1 MTIHRDLLDGEM
13 GTPPPSTVDVDA
25 IIVRQRLQTRLRQ
38 AGLIGAVGAMTLAI
52 VLVLTVLR
60 PGGAPPSEV
69 GGPPA
74 PASPTQSLTPRQQE
88 AARLTDALTHR
99 LTQLLPDAEFLPPEW
114 AAFAEKPP
122 TEPLV
127 FVDQGAYF
135 YAAARIQDSAG
146 IGVIT
151 VSVGKEDTQ
160 FRSERECSQDPPPQ
174 DMNVDCDV
182 VPGPD
187 GAQIE
192 TVNNSSKVSD
202 YEFFA
207 AEIIRADDY
216 AVRVMV
222 TNQSDE
228 AQETFRPT
236 PPLTFEQTLA
246 LAQSSELATVIP

>member
-1 MTIHRDLLDGEM
+1 
-13 GTPPPSTVDVDA
+13 VDVDA
-25 IIVRQRLQTRLRQ
+25 IIVRQRRQTRLRQ
-38 AGLIGAVGAMTLAI
+38 AGLIGVVGALTLAI
-52 VLVLTVLR
+52 ALVLTVLR
-60 PGGAPPSEV
+60 PGGASPSEV

-74 PASPTQSLTPRQQE
+74 PASPTASLTPQQQE
-88 AARLTDALTHR
+88 AARLTDALTHL
-99 LTQLLPDAEFLPPEW
+99 LTQALPAAESLPPEW
-114 AAFAEKPP
+114 AAFTAKPP

-135 YAAARIQDSAG
+135 YAAARVRDSAG

-160 FRSERECSQDPPPQ
+160 FRSERQCSQDPPPQ

-182 VPGPD
+182 IPGPD
-187 GAQIE
+187 GAEIE
-192 TVNNSSKVSD
+192 TVNNSSKFSD

-207 AEIIRADDY
+207 AEIIRTDGY
-216 AVRVMV
+216 AVRVLV

-236 PPLTFEQTLA
+236 PPLTFEQTLT
-246 LAQSSELATVIP
+246 LAQSSELATTVP